1 MKQSVLIIF
10 LLGIG
15 GFCEKAWG
23 RPAENEGEE
32 DDLMFNDGDDDVDD
46 ESEAP
51 RILSRGENITTE
63 PGHSIRLPCD
73 IENVENAVVQWRRN
87 FSTPIF
93 FDGSKQLEEPR
104 YTLTKSFTLDIHNVS
119 SLDEYPFTCQLVGE
133 DDQTI
138 TYFITVKEK
147 EITES
152 GERRDQGM
160 PRVIRIL
167 PEKSKTLKKGE
178 LQTISCEVN
187 GDPTPMISWTHKG
200 NPLKQF
206 NGKNR
211 ITIEGVTRNDTG
223 KYVCTATNPN
233 GQDSR
238 STELQVVYPPEIKMT
253 DEAIIVG
260 VGYESEIICTVYSH
274 PQAQVTWQKGDEELV
289 PTHRITMETDGHD
302 HYLRISGTTKSDYG
316 FYTCIAIN
324 NLGESKKSVELS
336 GKPGK
341 PVFENS
347 SYSEDSISSPLLTWN
362 VKSFKPIEEFEV
374 LYKKQHVDDWVTAPL
389 GEGTKHETFGI
400 IYKYSQIFK
409 DLEAGAYNAK
419 VRAKNTY
426 GWSDYS
432 DVYTFAGN
440 DIGRAM
446 QSKLLEAASTDEN
459 NGVSSLEIS
468 RISLV
473 FLLSLLIA
481 HRLQ

>member
-1 MKQSVLIIF
+1 MF
-10 LLGIG
+10 T
-15 GFCEKAWG
+15 AWG

-32 DDLMFNDGDDDVDD
+32 DDLMFNDGDDDIDDD
-46 ESEAP
+46 ESVAP
-51 RILSRGENITTE
+51 RILSQGRNITVE
-63 PGHSIRLPCD
+63 PGQTVRLPCD

-93 FDGSKQLEEPR
+93 FDGSKQLNEPR
-104 YTLTKSFTLDIHNVS
+104 YTQTKSYTLEIHNVS
-119 SLDEYPFTCQLVGE
+119 STDELPFSCQLLDENDQAITYWISVKDVGE
-133 DDQTI
+133 AN
-138 TYFITVKEK
+138 EPR
-147 EITES
+147 
-152 GERRDQGM
+152 GHGM

-178 LQTISCEVN
+178 LQTISCEVSGN
-187 GDPTPMISWTHKG
+187 PLPTITWTHKG
-200 NPLKQF
+200 KQLKEF
-206 NGKNR
+206 EGKDR
-211 ITIEGVTRNDTG
+211 ITIEGVTRKDAG

-238 STELQVVYPPEIKMT
+238 STELQVVYPPEIKMSN
-253 DEAIIVG
+253 EAIIVG
-260 VGYESEIICTVYSH
+260 DGYESEIICTVHSH
-274 PQAQVTWQKGDEELV
+274 PQAQVTWMKGDEELV
-289 PTHRITMETDGHD
+289 RTHRVTMESEGHD
-302 HYLRISGTTKSDYG
+302 HFLRIAATTKTDYG
-316 FYTCIAIN
+316 FYTCIATN
-324 NLGESKKSVELS
+324 DLGESKKSVELS

-347 SYSEDSISSPLLTWN
+347 SYSEDSISSPVLSWK

-374 LYKKQHVDDWVTAPL
+374 LYKKQHLDDWITAPL
-389 GEGTKHETFGI
+389 DESIKNDVPMNGVEHSYNYT
-400 IYKYSQIFK
+400 FK
-409 DLEAGAYNAK
+409 DLEPGTYEAK

-432 DVYTFAGN
+432 EVHRFAGN

-446 QSKLLEAASTDEN
+446 QSKLLEAASTDDH